1 MEKRLDLHIFIKLF
15 AVLVT
20 ALAAVFALFTLFARG
35 LYTPYDAANYILL
48 FLSLAAMNTAL
59 KRDFSSYKTPLLCA
73 LAGVT
78 LYLAC
83 RLVFGLSVI
92 YIEKHFLSGDALSGA
107 VLFSALFISLFTAAL
122 SFIRFIIKKRE
133 Y

>member
-1 MEKRLDLHIFIKLF
+1 MEKRLDLHIFIKPF

-20 ALAAVFALFTLFARG
+20 ALAAAFALFTLFSTE
-35 LYTPYDAANYILL
+35 LNTPYDGANYILL
-48 FLSLAAMNTAL
+48 FLSFTAMNTAL

-73 LAGVT
+73 LAGVM
-78 LYLAC
+78 LYLTC
-83 RLVFGLSVI
+83 RLIFGLSVI
-92 YIEKHFLSGDALSGA
+92 YIEKHSLSGEAFSGA
-107 VLFSALFISLFTAAL
+107 VLFSALFISLFTAVV